1 MNDAGRQHKRAW
13 EYDAYNF
20 WVEHNGTPEVRAK
33 EDAENPE
40 KMLRKYA
47 AYFDRYEGIKIANIC
62 GSCGKKAI
70 PLALLGADV
79 TVFTFPRKT
88 GGMPWRPLRP
98 QTSAFIMLW
107 ET

>member
-40 KMLRKYA
+40 KKQSPWH
-47 AYFDRYEGIKIANIC
+47 C
-62 GSCGKKAI
+62 S
-70 PLALLGADV
+70 AL
-79 TVFTFPRKT
+79 
-88 GGMPWRPLRP
+88 M
-98 QTSAFIMLW
+98 
-107 ET
+107 

>member
-40 KMLRKYA
+40 RCFGSMLLILTAMK
-47 AYFDRYEGIKIANIC
+47 G
-62 GSCGKKAI
+62 
-70 PLALLGADV
+70 
-79 TVFTFPRKT
+79 
-88 GGMPWRPLRP
+88 
-98 QTSAFIMLW
+98 
-107 ET
+107 